1 MTFYTINL
9 LIYAAVDA
17 MACLGLSQQF
27 GIAGVTNFGFI
38 IFQAAGGY
46 AAAILAMPP
55 QTANGGFQT
64 YIGGWNLPFPIPWIG
79 AAVVGG
85 VIALPFTFL
94 VGRRLRGD
102 FAAVG
107 LLVTAVLLNLVATN
121 FRPALNGDA
130 GLSLI
135 PQPLQGQY
143 NPATASYQW
152 VFAAVAIAGCLGVY
166 LFVRRIT
173 ESPYGRSLRAMRD
186 NDLVA
191 DSLGKSLLSMRTVML
206 VVGGAIAG
214 LSGGVLVS
222 YITTW
227 SPAAWG
233 YAETVVLFAAVI
245 IGGAGNHVGAVLGA
259 ILVPVGF
266 EEVTRFIPTS
276 NNLPPNL
283 IPSLEWV
290 AIGLLIVIFLW
301 VRPQGILPERKR
313 VIRAGA
319 VVAGDGA
326 PASGGTAGWH
336 TTSEAAS
343 VVPEARTGSG
353 DGGERYARGAPHQP
367 SPAAAAP
374 SAGASPDADGQ
385 PGSPHP
391 SVPAAAAPSVGASPD
406 ADGQPGAPDPA
417 APLADADGRP
427 GASRPDAAPSSSI
440 AVPPS
445 ADVAGGSGR
454 DDARGSARSSGAV
467 PLARPG
473 EVVLEA
479 VGVSREFGGVRAVDD
494 VSFSVRAGTLTGLIG
509 PNGAGKSTLLAMLA
523 GTLPVSS
530 GRVIYRGQDV
540 TGLAAFRRARLGLV
554 RTFQLASEF
563 KRLTVM
569 ENLLSA
575 VPGNRGDSFRGA
587 VLGKRYWR
595 ADEAAAIV
603 RAEGMLER
611 FGLEG
616 FANHYAGDL
625 SGGQRRLVEIMRAL
639 MAEPGMLLLD
649 EPMAGV
655 HPNLARRIGDQLVA
669 LVQEGMTILMVEHE
683 LAIMDEFADPVV
695 VMAEGSVLAEGTMEQ
710 LRSRTEVVEAYLV
723 G

>member
-55 QTANGGFQT
+55 QSANGGFQT
-64 YIGGWNLPFPIPWIG
+64 YIGGWNLPFPLPWIG

-107 LLVTAVLLNLVATN
+107 LLVTAVLLNLVVTN
-121 FRPALNGDA
+121 YRPLFNGDA

-152 VFAAVAIAGCLGVY
+152 VFAGIAILLCLGVY

-206 VVGGAIAG
+206 VAGGAIAG

-245 IGGAGNHVGAVLGA
+245 IGGAGNHAGAVLGA

-276 NNLPPNL
+276 NSLPPNL

-313 VIRAGA
+313 IIRAGA

-326 PASGGTAGWH
+326 PTGGGTAGWR

-343 VVPEARTGSG
+343 VVPEARAESG
-353 DGGERYARGAPHQP
+353 DGGERYARGSPHP
-367 SPAAAAP
+367 PAPAAA
-374 SAGASPDADGQ
+374 
-385 PGSPHP
+385 
-391 SVPAAAAPSVGASPD
+391 
-406 ADGQPGAPDPA
+406 
-417 APLADADGRP
+417 
-427 GASRPDAAPSSSI
+427 
-440 AVPPS
+440 PPS
-445 ADVAGGSGR
+445 APVGDVRSPSAEVGGDGEEP
-454 DDARGSARSSGAV
+454 DGRSSADRSAATRAV
-467 PLARPG
+467 PHG
-473 EVVLEA
+473 GVVLEA
-479 VGVSREFGGVRAVDD
+479 ASVSRDFGGVRAVRD

-530 GRVIYRGQDV
+530 GTVLYRGQDV
-540 TGLAAFRRARLGLV
+540 TGLPAFRRARLGLV

-587 VLGKRYWR
+587 VRGKRYWR
-595 ADEAAAIV
+595 ADEAAAIA
-603 RAEGMLER
+603 RAEAMLER

-616 FANHYAGDL
+616 FANDYAGDL

-639 MAEPGMLLLD
+639 MAGPSMLLLD

-669 LVQEGMTILMVEHE
+669 LCAEGMTILMVEHE
-683 LAIMDEFADPVV
+683 LAIMDEFCDPVV
-695 VMAEGSVLAEGTMEQ
+695 VMAEGSVLAEGTMAQ
-710 LRSRTEVVEAYLV
+710 LRARSEVVEAYLV

>member
-1 MTFYTINL
+1 MNAFYLINL
-9 LIYAAVDA
+9 LVYAAVDA

-27 GIAGVTNFGFI
+27 GVAGVTNFGFI

-46 AAAILAMPP
+46 AAAALALPHDS
-55 QTANGGFQT
+55 ANGGFQS
-64 YIGGWNLPFPIPWIG
+64 YIGGLGLPFPLPWIG

-85 VIALPFTFL
+85 LIAVPFTFL

-107 LLVTAVLLNLVATN
+107 LLVTAVLLNLLVTN
-121 FRPALNGDA
+121 YRPLLNGSA

-135 PQPLQGQY
+135 PTPLRGD
-143 NPATASYQW
+143 NVFSVESVGYQW
-152 VFAAVAIAGCLGVY
+152 VFAVAAVVLALAVF

-173 ESPYGRSLRAMRD
+173 ASPYGRSLRAMRD
-186 NDLVA
+186 NDVVA
-191 DSLGKSLLSMRTVML
+191 DSLGKNLLSLRTAML
-206 VVGGAIAG
+206 VTGGAIAG
-214 LSGGVLVS
+214 LSGGILVT

-245 IGGAGNHVGAVLGA
+245 IGGAGNHLGAILGA

-266 EEVTRFIPTS
+266 EEITRFIPTS

-283 IPSLEWV
+283 IPSLQWV

-313 VIRAGA
+313 VIR
-319 VVAGDGA
+319 
-326 PASGGTAGWH
+326 
-336 TTSEAAS
+336 
-343 VVPEARTGSG
+343 
-353 DGGERYARGAPHQP
+353 
-367 SPAAAAP
+367 
-374 SAGASPDADGQ
+374 
-385 PGSPHP
+385 
-391 SVPAAAAPSVGASPD
+391 VPAAAASGAASVPAPRAQD
-406 ADGQPGAPDPA
+406 RRAPATAAPAPAPAPAPDGRGPA
-417 APLADADGRP
+417 TK
-427 GASRPDAAPSSSI
+427 APST
-440 AVPPS
+440 
-445 ADVAGGSGR
+445 
-454 DDARGSARSSGAV
+454 
-467 PLARPG
+467 

-479 VGVSREFGGVRAVDD
+479 VDVVREFGGVRAVAG
-494 VSFSVRAGTLTGLIG
+494 VSFQVRRGTLTGLIG

-523 GTLPVSS
+523 GTLPVTS
-530 GRVIYRGQDV
+530 GTIRYEGRDI
-540 TGLAAFRRARLGLV
+540 TGLPAFRRARLGLV

-575 VPGNRGDSFRGA
+575 VPGNRGDTFRGSL
-587 VLGKRYWR
+587 LGKRYWQ
-595 ADEAAAIV
+595 ADETAAIV
-603 RAEGMLER
+603 RAEAILER
-611 FGLEG
+611 FGLEK

-639 MAEPGMLLLD
+639 MAEPTALLLD

-655 HPNLARRIGDQLVA
+655 HPNLARRIGSELVS
-669 LVQEGMTILMVEHE
+669 LCEEGMTILMVEHE
-683 LAIMDEFADPVV
+683 LAIMDEFCDPVV
-695 VMAEGSVLAEGTMEQ
+695 VMAEGAVLAQGTMEQ
-710 LRSRTEVVEAYLV
+710 LRGRSEVVEAYLV